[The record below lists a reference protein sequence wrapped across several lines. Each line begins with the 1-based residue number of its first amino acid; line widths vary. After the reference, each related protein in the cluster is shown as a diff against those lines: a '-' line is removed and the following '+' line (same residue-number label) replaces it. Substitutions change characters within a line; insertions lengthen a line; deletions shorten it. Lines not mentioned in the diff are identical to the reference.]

1 MEDLHKLWGHR
12 WLTPKAKVASSSIF
26 AVGVFAINNISKDE
40 IIRITGGI
48 IVPKKDIEKYHEKM
62 DGVEVEIQI
71 DDDFFLA
78 PSKKDEAK
86 ETGLFNH
93 SCEPNVGLLD
103 TIKVIAIRNIKSGEE
118 LTMDYAFFGGA
129 FEHFKCN
136 CKSPNCRKIIKP
148 DDWKNPE
155 LQKKYGQYFSPYLK
169 KKFSVL
175 PSM

>member
-1 MEDLHKLWGHR
+1 MEDLHKLWKHR
-12 WLTPKAKVASSSIF
+12 WLTPKAKVSKSTIFAFGIF
-26 AVGVFAINNISKDE
+26 AVSDIANGE

-48 IVPKKDIEKYHEKM
+48 IVPKNDIEKYHEKM

-71 DDDFFLA
+71 DNDFFLA

-93 SCEPNVGLLD
+93 SCGPNVGFLD
-103 TIKVIAIRNIKSGEE
+103 TIKVIAIRDIKSGEE

-129 FEHFKCN
+129 FKTFKCK
-136 CKSPNCRKIIKP
+136 CASVNCRKVITP

-155 LQKKYGQYFSPYLK
+155 LQKKYGEYFSPYLK
-169 KKFSVL
+169 KKFA
-175 PSM
+175 